1 MPVSIFGLILCVNM
15 CRIPNLIIIL
25 IIFYSFNFFID
36 VIISLTDIL
45 ANVLTF
51 KKKNKALPSAPW
63 QMSVLVA
70 PPTINWGSSVSSY
83 KAN

>member
-51 KKKNKALPSAPW
+51 KKKNKALPSAP
-63 QMSVLVA
+63 
-70 PPTINWGSSVSSY
+70 
-83 KAN
+83 